1 MSESS
6 CNRTNTCSSSA
17 SITENVPLKELN
29 WFKTGGSAK
38 YFVAPNVA
46 AEFVSALDFARTN
59 NLDIFVLGEGANIL
73 ISDAGFDGL
82 VIKPKLNK
90 LKILDVQKYQENLQ
104 LLESKNY
111 LVPENLEILV
121 QAEAGVNF
129 GELIDFCLGH
139 NLIGL
144 EEFSGIPGSVG
155 GSVYINIHFFE
166 FLLSQFIVSAEVIE
180 RQTGK
185 ILTVDNNWF
194 EFGYDQSKLQTH
206 QYYLISATFKLKL
219 TDSLTVAFAKGRAH
233 EIRRYRACRYPNKN
247 TCGSFFRNFHAH
259 EVKLQINQKP
269 MIYAAYYLDKLGFK
283 GSLRIGD
290 AQVSYQHANMLVNL
304 GRASSQNLIDLARE
318 MQQQVYHNFGI
329 IPQPECLLVGFKEPQ
344 LL

>member
-1 MSESS
+1 
-6 CNRTNTCSSSA
+6 
-17 SITENVPLKELN
+17 
-29 WFKTGGSAK
+29 
-38 YFVAPNVA
+38 
-46 AEFVSALDFARTN
+46 VSALDFARTN

-104 LLESKNY
+104 SLESKNY
-111 LVPENLEILV
+111 LAPEVLV
-121 QAEAGVNF
+121 QAGAGVNF
-129 GELIDFCLGH
+129 GELIDFCLNN
-139 NLIGL
+139 NLLGL

-166 FLLSQFIVSAEVIE
+166 FLLSQFLVSAEVIE

-185 ILTVDNNWF
+185 ILTVDNSWF

-219 TDSLTVAFAKGRAH
+219 ADSLTAAFAKGRAH
-233 EIRRYRACRYPNKN
+233 EIRRYRAHRYPNKN
-247 TCGSFFRNFHAH
+247 TCGSFFRNFRAH

-290 AQVSYQHANMLVNL
+290 AQVSHQHANMLVNL
-304 GRASSQNLIDLARE
+304 GSASSQNLIDLARQ
-318 MQQQVYHNFGI
+318 MQQQVYANFEI
-329 IPQPECLLVGFKEPQ
+329 MLQPECLLIGFKESQ
-344 LL
+344 LT